1 MLLVEEAVMVITPVL
16 VPALLSVFVPVC
28 VVVFALAR
36 VAVVLAGYLGLALRP
51 CLAISNLCSII
62 PCFSVM
68 VEGF

>member
-1 MLLVEEAVMVITPVL
+1 MLLVEEAVIVITPVL

-28 VVVFALAR
+28 VVVFALAC
-36 VAVVLAGYLGLALRP
+36 VAVVLAVYLGLALRS